1 MNRFLPLLLMLF
13 VVGTGRAQDNAKPW
27 VFSGGYTVGT
37 TLAQVRGDGI
47 EGFNK
52 VGFHAGG
59 LIEVRK
65 FSDLGFQLGL
75 VYNQKGSRKV
85 PNLKTGDGTDWRYQF
100 TYIDI
105 PLVAV
110 YDFSEGFTV
119 GTGLQPAVLISALE
133 DGVSNGGYSTG
144 AWQDTKL
151 PIRSWEFSWVVWVGM
166 RTDKQ
171 GEWFLRHTQSLPG
184 IVPKPSANN
193 NAGLRWDDRMQNLT
207 MQLGYT
213 RLFGGR
219 ADS

>member
-1 MNRFLPLLLMLF
+1 MNRFLLLLITLS
-13 VVGTGRAQDNAKPW
+13 VAETGRAQDNARPW
-27 VFSGGYTVGT
+27 VFNGGFSVGT
-37 TLAQVRGDGI
+37 TFAQVRGDGI

-59 LIEVRK
+59 LIEIRQ

-85 PNLKTGDGTDWRYQF
+85 PNLKTGDGRDWRYQF

-119 GTGLQPAVLISALE
+119 GTGLQPAALVSALE
-133 DGVSNGGYSTG
+133 DDDGSGYSTG
-144 AWQDTKL
+144 TWKEAGL
-151 PIRSWEFSWVVWVGM
+151 PIRSWELSWVVWVGM

-184 IVPKPSANN
+184 IVPKPSGNN
-193 NAGLRWDDRMQNLT
+193 NAELGWDDRMQNLT

-213 RLFGGR
+213 RLFSGR
-219 ADS
+219 AAS